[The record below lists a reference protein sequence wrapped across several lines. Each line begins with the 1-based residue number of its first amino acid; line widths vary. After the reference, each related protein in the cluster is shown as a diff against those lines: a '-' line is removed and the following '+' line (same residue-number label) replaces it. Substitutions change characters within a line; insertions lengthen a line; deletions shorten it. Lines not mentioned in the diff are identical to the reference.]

1 MLNEI
6 ECLFDILYV
15 CLFSHFIRGKVQIS
29 HLKKKTKEQK
39 FQRYKETSNN
49 MYKTLYSLREY
60 KGAVCEIEPPQI
72 AHVHLQDVCSRSF
85 DLESILCVQTS
96 DRRL

>member
-1 MLNEI
+1 
-6 ECLFDILYV
+6 
-15 CLFSHFIRGKVQIS
+15 
-29 HLKKKTKEQK
+29 
-39 FQRYKETSNN
+39 